1 MRIVGAVVLAL
12 LMAGCAETKQDIGAE
27 GTAAIAVEA
36 KVPDR
41 IAKATSFASKA
52 AAANE
57 VCAEEGQ
64 IPGTAPHADC
74 VKRLLRAEGQRTRDL
89 ATSLAERA
97 AKSSY
102 TCIDKDR
109 LRLVRCY
116 DI

>member
-1 MRIVGAVVLAL
+1 MRIMGAVVCAL
-12 LMAGCAETKQDIGAE
+12 LLAGCAGANHGVVVDNDAVPVET
-27 GTAAIAVEA
+27 
-36 KVPDR
+36 KVPDKV
-41 IAKATSFASKA
+41 AKATSFASKA

-64 IPGTAPHADC
+64 IPGTVLHADC

-89 ATSLAERA
+89 AALLAERA
-97 AKSSY
+97 AKTNY
-102 TCIDKDR
+102 TCFDKTQ